1 MDLAQTYELWRGWM
15 QSGEEPLA
23 WWQSFF
29 VRFYQAFIEGD
40 RWQQYLEG
48 VGITLVATAMALAIG
63 VVLGV
68 LVAMVRTAHDQQRP
82 GRPLHFFL
90 GVVNAICKVYVTV
103 IRGTPMLVQ
112 VLIMGM
118 VIFASSRN
126 YTMVGALTLGINS
139 GAYVAEIIRGG
150 LMSLDPGQMEA
161 GRSLGLNYLD
171 TMRFIVVPQA
181 FKAILPSLGNEFIIL
196 LKDTSMISVI
206 GGQELVYFAKNIVN
220 RTFDAM
226 FPLIG
231 AAVIYLVL
239 VMIFT
244 WLQGKL
250 ERRLRQSDRR

>member
-1 MDLAQTYELWRGWM
+1 MGLAQTYELWRELMLQGDA
-15 QSGEEPLA
+15 S
-23 WWQSFF
+23 WWQEFF
-29 VRFYQAFIEGD
+29 VRFYQAFLENN

-48 VGITLVATAMALAIG
+48 VGTTLLVTAMALILG

-68 LVAMVRTAHDQQRP
+68 VVAMVRTAHDQQRP
-82 GRPLHFFL
+82 GQRNFLL
-90 GVVNAICKVYVTV
+90 GVINFICKVYVTV
-103 IRGTPMLVQ
+103 IRRTPMLVQ
-112 VLIMGM
+112 ILIMGL

-126 YTMVGALTLGINS
+126 FTMVGTLTLGINS

-171 TMRFIVVPQA
+171 TMRFIVIPQA
-181 FKAILPSLGNEFIIL
+181 FKAILPALGNEFIIL

-206 GGQELVYFAKNIVN
+206 GGQELIYFARNILN

-226 FPLIG
+226 FPLVG
-231 AAVIYLVL
+231 SACIYLVL
-239 VMIFT
+239 VLIFT